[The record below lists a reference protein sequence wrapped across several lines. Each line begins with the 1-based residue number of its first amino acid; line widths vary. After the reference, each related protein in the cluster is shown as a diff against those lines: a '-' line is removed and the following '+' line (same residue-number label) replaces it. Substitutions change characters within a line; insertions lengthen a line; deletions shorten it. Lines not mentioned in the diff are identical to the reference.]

1 MKQLRIT
8 VAGQTFDVTVETL
21 GGSNAP
27 APAPAPVAAPA
38 PLPVAAPAP
47 VPTPVAA
54 PAAAPAPAAG
64 GTPIPSPL
72 AGKVVSLDVKP
83 GAAVKEGDQVL
94 TLEAMKM
101 NTVIYAPAAGTIAS
115 FSVNPGDT
123 GTGPRHARLRLPV
136 PASNDEAVLSFLSR
150 LIY

>member
-21 GGSNAP
+21 GGSNAV

-38 PLPVAAPAP
+38 PVPVAAPAP
-47 VPTPVAA
+47 
-54 PAAAPAPAAG
+54 AAAPTPASTPAAVG

-83 GAAVKEGDQVL
+83 GTAVKEGDQVL

-123 GTGPRHARLRLPV
+123 VAEGQ
-136 PASNDEAVLSFLSR
+136 VLATLA
-150 LIY
+150 

>member
-21 GGSNAP
+21 GGSNAVAP
-27 APAPAPVAAPA
+27 APAPAVAPTPA
-38 PLPVAAPAP
+38 PTPA
-47 VPTPVAA
+47 
-54 PAAAPAPAAG
+54 AAG

-123 GTGPRHARLRLPV
+123 VAEGQ
-136 PASNDEAVLSFLSR
+136 VLAMLA
-150 LIY
+150 